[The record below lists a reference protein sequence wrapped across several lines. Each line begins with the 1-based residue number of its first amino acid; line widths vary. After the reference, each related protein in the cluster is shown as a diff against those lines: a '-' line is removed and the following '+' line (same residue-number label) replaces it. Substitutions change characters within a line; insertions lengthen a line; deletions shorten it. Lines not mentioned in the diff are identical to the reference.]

1 VNQEKAIA
9 VAKAWIKSKGCTLWM
24 DWDVTTEDG
33 LQEAATWIV
42 KAMDELM
49 DFYEASLEG
58 ELDW

>member
-1 VNQEKAIA
+1 MNQEKAIT

-33 LQEAATWIV
+33 LQDAAEWIV
-42 KAMDELM
+42 NAMDELM